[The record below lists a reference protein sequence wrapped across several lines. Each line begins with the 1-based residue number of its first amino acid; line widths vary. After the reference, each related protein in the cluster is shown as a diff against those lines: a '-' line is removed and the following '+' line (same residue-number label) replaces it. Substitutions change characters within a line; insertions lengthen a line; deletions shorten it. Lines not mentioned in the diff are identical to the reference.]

1 MELKTLLDYN
11 TLLTSPR
18 VIKDLTPSMRE
29 SFLQLNADVHHNLI
43 TFFPNARILGSRTII
58 VVSNDQTPVNLMA
71 PTKLGTNASFFYK
84 KTMFFACASI
94 FLS

>member
-29 SFLQLNADVHHNLI
+29 SFLQLNVDVHHNLI
-43 TFFPNARILGSRTII
+43 AFFPNARILEVGPLLWSAMI
-58 VVSNDQTPVNLMA
+58 
-71 PTKLGTNASFFYK
+71 KLRQ
-84 KTMFFACASI
+84 I
-94 FLS
+94 